1 MNNNNN
7 NNNIIKIK
15 PITTMKIKSLLLS
28 MLCMLA
34 LGATMTAC
42 SDDDD
47 NDDLPVLNDEGSK
60 VNLPS
65 TRMFILNEGKW
76 GDNNAGLAFYAPNK
90 DAEFIGDIFFK
101 QNDQK
106 MGDLGQSIIKYNNY
120 IYIAVNGSNYLVK
133 LNSAGVEQKRIS
145 FVDNEELGGGIRYIT
160 AYDGYIYASFY
171 GSAVAK
177 INAETLEIEKT
188 KQDAELNSQF
198 EAVAICNGELYVAN
212 SCSPTWEY
220 YNEVFVFDTE
230 NLNRLRQ
237 VNTVAANPN
246 IQMVT
251 TGNKVF
257 FISDEYAPDYSY
269 TDHVLQ
275 VIEGSSLNAKKIGNA
290 AKMTLKDNTL
300 YCINSDTDWSTY
312 ATVNTFFTVNT
323 DTYAID
329 ETSFLKESDATTTL
343 AGANIYMLEVNP
355 ANGDIY
361 IGTTDYTNNGTI
373 YRFKADGT
381 FVESF
386 DAGGINPSHA
396 VFFN

>member
-1 MNNNNN
+1 
-7 NNNIIKIK
+7 
-15 PITTMKIKSLLLS
+15 MKIKSLLLS

-65 TRMFILNEGKW
+65 TRMFILNEGSN
-76 GDNNAGLAFYAPNK
+76 GHNNAGLAFYAPNK

-106 MGDLGQSIIKYNNY
+106 MGDTAQSIIKYNNN
-120 IYIAVNGSNYLVK
+120 IYVAVNVSNYLVK

-145 FVDNEELGGGIRYIT
+145 FVDNEELGGGIRYIV
-160 AYDGYIYASFY
+160 AYDGYIYASFW

-212 SCSPTWEY
+212 SCSPSWEY

-237 VNTVAANPN
+237 VNTVAANPYN
-246 IQMVT
+246 QMVAT
-251 TGNKVF
+251 NNKVF
-257 FISDEYAPDYSY
+257 FISNDYSSMDGY
-269 TDHVLQ
+269 VLQ
-275 VIEGSSLNAKKIGNA
+275 VIEGKELNAKKIGNA
-290 AKMTLKDNTL
+290 AYMTLKDNTL
-300 YCINSDTDWSTY
+300 YCINSITDWSTY
-312 ATVNTFFTVNT
+312 TTVNTFFTVNT
-323 DTYAID
+323 DTYAIN
-329 ETSFLKESDATTTL
+329 ETSFLKDSDAATTL
-343 AGANIYMLEVNP
+343 AGATIYMLEVNP